1 MGRANR
7 SDLRQSGSS
16 GVNAPFPSDKLQRF
30 GKLFSEYQRR
40 VAKDQQSKR
49 GWYDE
54 NGVRQG
60 GLIAFVRYFWSVLE
74 PETTFVDGWPLW
86 AMCEHLEAVTFGEIT
101 RLLMNV
107 PPGFM
112 KSMLV
117 DVFWPAWE
125 WGPMKKTHYRYIAF
139 SYSAS
144 LTERDNDRFRTLIA
158 SEPYQRLYGP
168 MKTKTKTEQMTYEET
183 DEAGKVT
190 LRNKTTIKV
199 INTRT
204 GWKLASSVGGV
215 ATGERGDRIIIDDP
229 HSVQEAESERVRE
242 ETVRWFRESIS
253 SRFNDLATGALVIIM
268 QRVHDADVSGV
279 VLDPENNFDY
289 CHVCIPW
296 NFDPLRA
303 FSEGQLV
310 RNQIGWADPRADED
324 DQEANKDEPAWEDRF
339 SAEAMER
346 TRREIGPYGWA
357 SQYDQSPK
365 PRGQGIFDPS
375 WWQLWDPPDGKFP
388 AFEFVVASLDGAFTE
403 DEENDPS
410 ALTVWGTFVHPET
423 KRNSIM
429 LIRAWRKHL
438 GFSAERFERLQIETI
453 IDGKRWMPE
462 GIVPGM
468 SDDEV
473 KRRNAWFKRRT
484 MSKWGLVEHVQDT
497 CKEFKV
503 DLLLIENKASGRPAA
518 QEIANRYGLQR
529 FGIQL
534 CDPKGDK
541 LARALSVQP
550 TFSQG
555 LVYAPERDW
564 SDLVIRELE
573 AFPRGKYDDLT
584 DSTTQVMKYFRD
596 AGLAMTDEEVS
607 HEEYQRALHRP
618 QKRALYPV

>member
-1 MGRANR
+1 M
-7 SDLRQSGSS
+7 
-16 GVNAPFPSDKLQRF
+16 NAPFARTKLEQF
-30 GKLFSEYQRR
+30 GKLLTEYQRR
-40 VAKDQQSKR
+40 KAKAEQSQR

-54 NGVRQG
+54 DGVRQG

-74 PETTFVDGWPLW
+74 PETPFVDGWPLW

-144 LTERDNDRFRTLIA
+144 LTERDNDRFRTLITNEA
-158 SEPYQRLYGP
+158 YQRLYGP
-168 MKTKTKTEQMTYEET
+168 MKTKVKTETMTFEER
-183 DEAGKVT
+183 DEAGQVA

-199 INTRT
+199 INTHT

-253 SRFNDLATGALVIIM
+253 SRFNDLSTGALVIIM

-279 VLDPENNFDY
+279 VLDPDNEFDY

-303 FSEGQLV
+303 FREGKVV

-324 DQEANKDEPAWEDRF
+324 DEEANKDEPAWEDRF
-339 SAEAMER
+339 SVEAMER
-346 TRREIGPYGWA
+346 TRREIGPYGWS

-365 PRGQGIFDPS
+365 PRGHGVFNPD
-375 WWQLWDPPDGKFP
+375 WWQLWDPADGNFP
-388 AFEFVVASLDGAFTE
+388 AFDFVVASLDGAFTE

-410 ALTVWGTFVHPET
+410 ALTVWGH
-423 KRNSIM
+423 
-429 LIRAWRKHL
+429 IRP
-438 GFSAERFERLQIETI
+438 S
-453 IDGKRWMPE
+453 
-462 GIVPGM
+462 
-468 SDDEV
+468 
-473 KRRNAWFKRRT
+473 
-484 MSKWGLVEHVQDT
+484 
-497 CKEFKV
+497 
-503 DLLLIENKASGRPAA
+503 
-518 QEIANRYGLQR
+518 
-529 FGIQL
+529 
-534 CDPKGDK
+534 
-541 LARALSVQP
+541 
-550 TFSQG
+550 
-555 LVYAPERDW
+555 
-564 SDLVIRELE
+564 
-573 AFPRGKYDDLT
+573 
-584 DSTTQVMKYFRD
+584 
-596 AGLAMTDEEVS
+596 
-607 HEEYQRALHRP
+607 
-618 QKRALYPV
+618 